1 MLKRPA
7 MAGEAAGGRLDE
19 LEALIRLDYERAR
32 PGDTLEDLKRRARF
46 SKRDKGLLG
55 DWLAVARR
63 RAAARRA
70 EPVGAAR

>member
-7 MAGEAAGGRLDE
+7 MAGEAAEERLDE

-32 PGDTLEDLKRRARF
+32 PGDSLEDLKRRARF

-63 RAAARRA
+63 R
-70 EPVGAAR
+70 VGAGAGEPGGAVR